1 MRRPYADSSDR
12 KLSVRITAFIYS
24 SILLAIP
31 FIAHA
36 QEIVAD
42 PRDWLM
48 RMDHSVEYL
57 NYEGTLVHIR
67 KGRADT
73 FRIYHRAD
81 GDFIAERLVALEGSG
96 TEIIRN
102 QDEVMCIFPER
113 EAVVVGQRHSKDK
126 DQSPLRGNLPSYTE
140 TVAMYYDA
148 SLGPVERVAGRA
160 AQVVEIRP
168 MDNLRYGYR
177 LWLDQE
183 TAMPLKSQLRSEE
196 DDVAIEEILFAEIRI
211 VDVVADINL
220 QTALDTTTY
229 SWVHAGESSS
239 ALVQPDE
246 DMLWRAEELPQ
257 GFSLAATH
265 IEQMSDE
272 EMPRIHLVY
281 MDGLASVSVFVDA
294 GVAASEQAEG
304 WSQVGFANAYS
315 ATRDGRLIT
324 AVGQVPI
331 RTVQSIALSVRS
343 TASGSVD

>member
-1 MRRPYADSSDR
+1 MLLTFVSGAQAQVQEVIDS
-12 KLSVRITAFIYS
+12 
-24 SILLAIP
+24 
-31 FIAHA
+31 
-36 QEIVAD
+36 
-42 PRDWLM
+42 RDWLM

-67 KGRADT
+67 DGRADT
-73 FRIYHRAD
+73 FRIYHRVD
-81 GDFIAERLVALEGSG
+81 GDLITERLVALEGSG

-102 QDEVMCIFPER
+102 QDEVMCIFPDR
-113 EAVVVGQRHSKDK
+113 QAVVVGQRHSKDK
-126 DQSPLRGNLPSYTE
+126 GQSPLRGNLPSYTE

-160 AQVVEIRP
+160 AQVVDILP
-168 MDNLRYGYR
+168 MDNFRYGYR

-196 DDVAIEEILFAEIRI
+196 DDATVEEILFA
-211 VDVVADINL
+211 DINFVETVAEVNL
-220 QTALDTTTY
+220 ITGLDTTAF

-239 ALVQPDE
+239 ALAEPDE
-246 DMLWRAEELPQ
+246 ETQWRATELPA

-265 IEQMSDE
+265 LEQMSDE

-304 WSQVGFANAYS
+304 WSQVGVANAYS
-315 ATRDGRLIT
+315 ASREGRLVT

-343 TASGSVD
+343 HPDPVH